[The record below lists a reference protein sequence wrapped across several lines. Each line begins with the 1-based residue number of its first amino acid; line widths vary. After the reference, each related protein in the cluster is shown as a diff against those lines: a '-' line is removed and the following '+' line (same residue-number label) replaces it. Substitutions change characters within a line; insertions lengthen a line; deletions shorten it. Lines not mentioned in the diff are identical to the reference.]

1 MKLDIT
7 QIVIAVIGLM
17 ISAVSVYLIPYI
29 RSKTTEE
36 QRSKIRMWAR
46 IAVEAAEMIFREAG
60 SGALKYQYVLDF
72 LEAKGFQ
79 LNEQELKIFIES
91 AVLEMRNQ
99 IAEG

>member
-17 ISAVSVYLIPYI
+17 VSAVSVYLIPYI

-36 QRSKIRMWAR
+36 QRAKIRMWAR

-60 SGALKYQYVLDF
+60 SGTLKFQYVSDF
-72 LEAKGFQ
+72 LESKGFQ
-79 LNEQELKIFIES
+79 LNEQELKIYIES